1 MEQNIFDNPDFFEG
15 YKALRETDDNF
26 NVLLEQPAMRKLLP
40 DIKGKR
46 VLDIGCGAGGNCLD
60 FVNRGAESVT
70 GIDLSEKM
78 LELARENCSH
88 EKITYLRM
96 SMSDLSNFPKPDG
109 GFGLVYSSLAVHYA
123 ENFTRLMR
131 EIYALTERGGTLLF
145 SQEHPIITATA
156 GGGHWNYDE
165 NGNRVSYTFSDYQRG
180 GKRTVNWFVDSVE
193 KYHRTFSEVIN
204 AVIVAGF
211 TIEEICEPVPDEY
224 ALQKRPSLTREFIKS
239 NFLIVKARKM
249 Q

>member
-1 MEQNIFDNPDFFEG
+1 MEQNIFDDPVFFEG
-15 YKALRETDDNF
+15 YKALRETDDNL
-26 NVLLEQPAMRKLLP
+26 NILLEQPAMHRLLP

-96 SMSDLSNFPKPDG
+96 SMSDLSELKG

-123 ENFTRLMR
+123 EDFPRLMR
-131 EIYALTERGGTLLF
+131 EIYALTEQGGTLLF
-145 SQEHPIITATA
+145 SQEHPIITATV

-165 NGNRVSYTFSDYQRG
+165 NGNRVSWTFSDYQRG
-180 GKRTVNWFVDSVE
+180 GKRTVRWFVDSVE

-204 AVIVAGF
+204 AVIAAGF

-224 ALQKRPSLTREFIKS
+224 ALQKRPELVKDFLKS
-239 NFLIVKARKM
+239 NYLIVKAKKCPF
-249 Q
+249 

>member
-1 MEQNIFDNPDFFEG
+1 MEQNIFDNPEFFEG
-15 YKALRETDDNF
+15 YKALRETDDNL
-26 NVLLEQPAMRKLLP
+26 NVLLEQPAMHRLLP

-96 SMSDLSNFPKPDG
+96 RMSDLSGLKG

-123 ENFTRLMR
+123 EDFPRLMR

-145 SQEHPIITATA
+145 SQEHPIVTATV

-165 NGNRVSYTFSDYQRG
+165 NGNRVSWTFSDYQRS
-180 GKRTVNWFVDSVE
+180 GKRTVKWFVDSVE

-204 AVIVAGF
+204 AVIAAGF

-224 ALQKRPSLTREFIKS
+224 ALQKRPELVKDFLKS
-239 NFLIVKARKM
+239 NYLIVKARKL

>member
-1 MEQNIFDNPDFFEG
+1 MEQNIFDNPEFFEG
-15 YKALRETDDNF
+15 YKALRETDDNL

-96 SMSDLSNFPKPDG
+96 SMSDLSELPKPDG

-123 ENFTRLMR
+123 EDFPRLMR
-131 EIYALTERGGTLLF
+131 EKYALTEHGGTLLF
-145 SQEHPIITATA
+145 SQEHPIMTATV

-165 NGNRVSYTFSDYQRG
+165 NGNRVSWTFSDYQRG
-180 GKRTVNWFVDSVE
+180 GKRTVKWFVDSVE

-204 AVIVAGF
+204 AVIAAGF

-224 ALQKRPSLTREFIKS
+224 ALQKRPELVKDFIKS
-239 NFLIVKARKM
+239 NYLIVKARKL

>member
-1 MEQNIFDNPDFFEG
+1 MEQNIFDDPEFFEG

-96 SMSDLSNFPKPDG
+96 SMSDLSELKG
-109 GFGLVYSSLAVHYA
+109 SFGLIYSSLAVHYA
-123 ENFTRLMR
+123 EDFPRLMR
-131 EIYALTERGGTLLF
+131 EIYTLTERGGTLLF
-145 SQEHPIITATA
+145 SQEHPVITATE
-156 GGGHWNYDE
+156 GEGHWNYDE
-165 NGNRVSYTFSDYQRG
+165 NGNKISYTFSDYQRG
-180 GKRTVNWFVDSVE
+180 GKRTVKWFVDSVE

-204 AVIVAGF
+204 AVIAAGF
-211 TIEEICEPVPDEY
+211 TIDEICEPVPDEY
-224 ALQKRPSLTREFIKS
+224 ALQKRPSLSSEFIKS
-239 NFLIVKARKM
+239 NFLIVKAKKL
-249 Q
+249 